1 MRQKN
6 LSHTFKKK
14 IQNVSYSGNIHYIHH
29 NMGFTTPLGVE
40 LMSLI
45 EAGRP
50 CSEMYVNYVRE
61 VIPIQVRISEF
72 FMEKRR

>member
-1 MRQKN
+1 
-6 LSHTFKKK
+6 
-14 IQNVSYSGNIHYIHH
+14 
-29 NMGFTTPLGVE
+29 MGFTTPLGVE